1 MQLQNNSQNR
11 ILPLESNAVS
21 GLQNLKFI
29 KLVTQIALHCKLI
42 IRDILKTINM
52 AETEFQGQLWVIE
65 GADGAGKATQAKALV
80 ERLNGSGLLAGQS
93 AHFWSFPTYTDPVW
107 GKLIREY
114 LTGPH
119 HKAGDV
125 DPKYASLLYAA
136 DRGKT
141 ADKLKQSLGAG
152 NWAICDRYA
161 SSNMAHQGAKIK
173 DIGKR
178 N

>member
-1 MQLQNNSQNR
+1 
-11 ILPLESNAVS
+11 
-21 GLQNLKFI
+21 
-29 KLVTQIALHCKLI
+29 
-42 IRDILKTINM
+42 M

-65 GADGAGKATQAKALV
+65 GAEGAGKATQAKALV

-161 SSNMAHQGAKIK
+161 SSNISHQDAKIK

-178 N
+178 NEFIDWLEDLEYQFFQIPKPDGTFYLSLPVEISAQRTE